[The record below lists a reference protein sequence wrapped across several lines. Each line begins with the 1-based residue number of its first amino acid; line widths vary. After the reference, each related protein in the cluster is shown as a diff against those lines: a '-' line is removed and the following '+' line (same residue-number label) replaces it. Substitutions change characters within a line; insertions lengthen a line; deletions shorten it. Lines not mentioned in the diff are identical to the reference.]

1 MELVKHT
8 NKPAKNS
15 PVSRARTSSS
25 LSAHT
30 STSRDIPKCTMGSMF
45 RSEEM
50 VLCQLFVQ
58 PEAAYI
64 SMYELGEAGIAQF
77 RDLSL
82 LVMFRDLFFRTS
94 SPFESNMI
102 NGQSLKKLL
111 NPHVNDFQRRYVSEV
126 RRCSEMERK
135 LRYVRG
141 ELPEPPPPPKPSPTL
156 LSPREIN
163 ILEERIDYVESEIQE
178 ITRNAQNLKTDYLS
192 LKELKLLIEKT
203 QTFFQD
209 HSHHRKISASVQV
222 YNNEGVLGHLG
233 FIAGVVATPKV
244 ASFERMLWRISHGNI
259 FFKQAQIDEPLKD
272 PVTGHELQKT
282 VFVVFFHGEQIKL
295 RVKKVCNGFQATL
308 YHCPA
313 TYKEQQEMLAGIVSR
328 IKDLEIGHELQK
340 TVFVV
345 FFHGEQIK
353 LRVKKVCNGFQ
364 ATLYHCPATYKE
376 QQEMLA
382 GIVSRIKDLEI
393 VLEQTEQHR
402 RLVLANIARDLSTW
416 LVAVRREQ
424 AIYHTLNMFSMDIV
438 KKCLIAEC
446 WVPRI
451 DLPIL
456 QKALDNGVKASGSP
470 IPSFLHHVT
479 THETP
484 PTFNRVN
491 KFTSGFQNLIDSYGV
506 ASYREVNPALYT
518 IITFPF
524 LFAVMFGDVGH
535 GLIMTAF
542 AAIIIILE
550 KRLAKKKTDNEIWNI
565 FFGGRYIILL
575 MGIFSIY
582 TGLIY
587 NDMFSKSLNIFGS
600 SWKNTY
606 DNETLV
612 RHRML
617 ELDPAIAYTQTPY
630 PFGLDPAW
638 QFAANN
644 IIFLNSFKMKLS
656 IIFGVI
662 HMAFGVTMSVVNFN
676 FFKRNYMIYLQY
688 IPQILFL
695 LLLFWY
701 LCILMFMKW
710 TMYSAVS
717 PDPAYGTYCAPSV
730 LIIFINMMLM
740 KKSESRPPCPQHM
753 YAGQEPLQ
761 KTFIAI
767 AFLCVPIMLFGKPV
781 YQMIADKK
789 KKQYQQ
795 GVESGDVAEKDPH
808 DGGMG
813 EVLITQAI
821 HTIEYVLGTVS
832 HTASYLRLW
841 ALSLAHAH
849 YVLHLCQI

>member
-1 MELVKHT
+1 
-8 NKPAKNS
+8 
-15 PVSRARTSSS
+15 
-25 LSAHT
+25 
-30 STSRDIPKCTMGSMF
+30 MGDLF

-50 VLCQLFVQ
+50 ILCQLFVQ
-58 PEAAYI
+58 SEAAYV

-77 RDLSL
+77 RD
-82 LVMFRDLFFRTS
+82 
-94 SPFESNMI
+94 
-102 NGQSLKKLL
+102 L

-135 LRYVRG
+135 LRWVAG
-141 ELPEPPPPPKPSPTL
+141 ELPEPPPPPKPSPSN

-163 ILEERIDYVESEIQE
+163 ILEERIDYIESEIQE
-178 ITRNAQNLKTDYLS
+178 ITRNARNLKTDYLS
-192 LKELKLLIEKT
+192 LIELKILIEKT

-209 HSHHRKISASVQV
+209 QSAQRKISASVQI

-233 FIAGVVATPKV
+233 FIAGVVATHRVP
-244 ASFERMLWRISHGNI
+244 SFERMLWRISHGNI
-259 FFKQAQIDEPLKD
+259 FFKQAHIEKPLKD

-308 YHCPA
+308 YPCPA
-313 TYKEQQEMLAGIVSR
+313 TYKDQQDMLAGV
-328 IKDLEIGHELQK
+328 E
-340 TVFVV
+340 
-345 FFHGEQIK
+345 
-353 LRVKKVCNGFQ
+353 
-364 ATLYHCPATYKE
+364 
-376 QQEMLA
+376 
-382 GIVSRIKDLEI
+382 SRIKDLEI
-393 VLEQTEQHR
+393 VLDQTEQHR
-402 RLVLANIARDLSTW
+402 RLVLTNIARDISTW
-416 LVAVRREQ
+416 MVAVRKEK

-446 WVPRI
+446 WVPRR
-451 DLPIL
+451 DLYIL
-456 QKALDNGVKASGSP
+456 QKALDDGVKASGSP
-470 IPSFLHHVT
+470 IPSILHQVPT
-479 THETP
+479 KEIP
-484 PTFNRVN
+484 PTFNRTN
-491 KFTSGFQNLIDSYGV
+491 KFTRGFQNLIDSYGI

-535 GLIMTAF
+535 GLIMTLF
-542 AAIIIILE
+542 ASIVVIYE
-550 KRLAKKKTDNEIWNI
+550 KKLAKKKTDNEIWNI

-600 SWKNTY
+600 RWKSVY
-606 DNETLV
+606 DNETLTK
-612 RHRML
+612 HKML
-617 ELDPAIAYTQTPY
+617 ELDPAEAYTQTPY
-630 PFGLDPAW
+630 PFGLDPVW
-638 QFAANN
+638 EFAANN

-676 FFKRNYMIYLQY
+676 FFRKTELIYLQY

-710 TMYSAVS
+710 TMYSATAT
-717 PDPAYGTYCAPSV
+717 DPAYGTSCAPSV
-730 LIIFINMMLM
+730 LIIFINMMLL
-740 KKSESRPPCPQHM
+740 KETESKPPCKALM
-753 YAGQEPLQ
+753 YDGQDALQ
-761 KTFIAI
+761 KTFLVVAYI
-767 AFLCVPIMLFGKPV
+767 CVPIMLFGKPV
-781 YQMIADKK
+781 YQMLAAKK
-789 KKQYQQ
+789 RKQYRQ
-795 GVESGDVAEKDPH
+795 GVESGEAAEQDDEQ

-841 ALSLAHAH
+841 ALSLAHAQLSA
-849 YVLHLCQI
+849 VLWQRVLRIGLGGGSPLNSLTLFVIFAIWAFFTLAILVLMEGLSAFLHTLRLHWVEFMSKFYEGHGYAFAPFSFSAILENDEEDPPAQTNGAPPE

>member
-1 MELVKHT
+1 
-8 NKPAKNS
+8 
-15 PVSRARTSSS
+15 
-25 LSAHT
+25 
-30 STSRDIPKCTMGSMF
+30 MGTMF

-64 SMYELGEAGIAQF
+64 SMYELGEAGVAQF
-77 RDLSL
+77 RD
-82 LVMFRDLFFRTS
+82 
-94 SPFESNMI
+94 
-102 NGQSLKKLL
+102 L

-135 LRYVRG
+135 LRWVGG
-141 ELPEPPPPPKPSPTL
+141 ELPDPLPPPKPSPHS

-163 ILEERIDYVESEIQE
+163 ILEERIDYIESEIQE
-178 ITRNAQNLKTDYLS
+178 ITRNARNLKADYLS

-209 HSHHRKISASVQV
+209 HSAQRKISASV
-222 YNNEGVLGHLG
+222 YNNEAVIAHLG
-233 FIAGVVATPKV
+233 FIAGVVATARV
-244 ASFERMLWRISHGNI
+244 ASFEKMLWRISHGNI
-259 FFKQAQIDEPLKD
+259 FFKQSQINVPLTD

-282 VFVVFFHGEQIKL
+282 VFIVFFHGEQIKM
-295 RVKKVCNGFQATL
+295 RVKKVCHGFKATL
-308 YHCPA
+308 YPCPA
-313 TYKEQQEMLAGIVSR
+313 TYKEQQEMLAGVVTR
-328 IKDLEIGHELQK
+328 IKDLE
-340 TVFVV
+340 
-345 FFHGEQIK
+345 
-353 LRVKKVCNGFQ
+353 
-364 ATLYHCPATYKE
+364 
-376 QQEMLA
+376 M
-382 GIVSRIKDLEI
+382 

-402 RLVLANIARDLSTW
+402 RLVLANIAKDFNTW
-416 LVAVRREQ
+416 MVAVRKEK

-446 WVPRI
+446 WVPKT
-451 DLPIL
+451 DLHIVS
-456 QKALDNGVKASGSP
+456 KALDNGVKASGSP
-470 IPSFLHHVT
+470 IPSFLHYVPT
-479 THETP
+479 RETP
-484 PTFNRVN
+484 PTFNRTN
-491 KFTSGFQNLIDSYGV
+491 KFTRGFQNLIDSYGI

-535 GLIMTAF
+535 GLIMTIF
-542 AAIIIILE
+542 AAIIVIFE
-550 KRLAKKKTDNEIWNI
+550 KKLSKQRSDNEIWNI

-600 SWKNTY
+600 RWKNVY
-606 DNETLV
+606 DNKTLAGKKFFD
-612 RHRML
+612 
-617 ELDPAIAYTQTPY
+617 LDPAAAYTQEPY

-644 IIFLNSFKMKLS
+644 IIFLNSFKMKMS

-676 FFKRNYMIYLQY
+676 YLKKREMIYLQY

-710 TMYSAVS
+710 ISYSALS
-717 PDPAYGTYCAPSV
+717 QDPAYGTSCAPSV

-740 KKSESRPPCPQHM
+740 KATEAKEPCLSFM
-753 YAGQEPLQ
+753 YPGQEALQ
-761 KTFIAI
+761 KTFLAF
-767 AFLCVPIMLFGKPV
+767 AFLCIPVMLFGKPV
-781 YQMIADKK
+781 YKMLADRKRKK
-789 KKQYQQ
+789 YQQ
-795 GVESGDVAEKDPH
+795 GVESGDTTEVAEH
-808 DGGMG
+808 EGEGMG
-813 EVLITQAI
+813 EMMITQAI

-841 ALSLAHAH
+841 ALSLAHAQLSA
-849 YVLHLCQI
+849 VLWQRVLKIGFGMGLHNSVKLYIIFAIWAFFTLAILVLMEGLSAFLHTLRLHWVEFMSKFYDGQGYAFVPFSFAAILENDDEDVKPQTNGSPPE

>member
-1 MELVKHT
+1 
-8 NKPAKNS
+8 
-15 PVSRARTSSS
+15 
-25 LSAHT
+25 
-30 STSRDIPKCTMGSMF
+30 MGSMF

-77 RDLSL
+77 RD
-82 LVMFRDLFFRTS
+82 
-94 SPFESNMI
+94 
-102 NGQSLKKLL
+102 L

-272 PVTGHELQKT
+272 PVT
-282 VFVVFFHGEQIKL
+282 
-295 RVKKVCNGFQATL
+295 
-308 YHCPA
+308 
-313 TYKEQQEMLAGIVSR
+313 
-328 IKDLEIGHELQK
+328 GHELQK

-740 KKSESRPPCPQHM
+740 KKSDSRPPCPQHM

-761 KTFIAI
+761 KTFLAI

-789 KKQYQQ
+789 KKRYQQ

-841 ALSLAHAH
+841 ALSLAHAQLSAVLWQRVLRIGLGGGSPVNAILL
-849 YVLHLCQI
+849 YVIFAVWAFFTLAILVLMEGLSAFLHTLRLHWVEFMSKFYEGQGYAFVPFSFAAILEREDDDLVVQKNGASQE

>member
-1 MELVKHT
+1 
-8 NKPAKNS
+8 
-15 PVSRARTSSS
+15 
-25 LSAHT
+25 
-30 STSRDIPKCTMGSMF
+30 MGSMF

-58 PEAAYI
+58 PEAAYV
-64 SMYELGEAGIAQF
+64 SMYELGEAGLAQF
-77 RDLSL
+77 RD
-82 LVMFRDLFFRTS
+82 
-94 SPFESNMI
+94 
-102 NGQSLKKLL
+102 L

-135 LRYVRG
+135 LRWVG
-141 ELPEPPPPPKPSPTL
+141 SQLPEPPPPPKPGPRNLT
-156 LSPREIN
+156 PREIN
-163 ILEERIDYVESEIQE
+163 ILEERIDYIESEIQE

-192 LKELKLLIEKT
+192 LNELKLLIEKM

-209 HSHHRKISASVQV
+209 HSAHRKISASVQI

-233 FIAGVVATPKV
+233 FIAGVVATHRVP
-244 ASFERMLWRISHGNI
+244 SFERMLWRISHGNI
-259 FFKQAQIDEPLKD
+259 FFKQAQIEQLLKD

-295 RVKKVCNGFQATL
+295 RVKKVCHGFQATL
-308 YHCPA
+308 YPCPA
-313 TYKEQQEMLAGIVSR
+313 TYKEQLDMLAGVGTR
-328 IKDLEIGHELQK
+328 IKDLE
-340 TVFVV
+340 
-345 FFHGEQIK
+345 
-353 LRVKKVCNGFQ
+353 
-364 ATLYHCPATYKE
+364 
-376 QQEMLA
+376 M
-382 GIVSRIKDLEI
+382 
-393 VLEQTEQHR
+393 VLEQTENHR
-402 RLVLANIARDLSTW
+402 RLVLANIARDISTW
-416 LVAVRREQ
+416 MVAVRKEK

-438 KKCLIAEC
+438 KKCLIGEC
-446 WVPRI
+446 WVPKR
-451 DLPIL
+451 DLHVL
-456 QKALDNGVKASGSP
+456 QKALDHGVRATGSL
-470 IPSFLHHVT
+470 IPSILHHVPT
-479 THETP
+479 REIP
-484 PTFNRVN
+484 PTFNRTN
-491 KFTSGFQNLIDSYGV
+491 KFTKGFQNLIDSYGI

-535 GLIMTAF
+535 GIIMAAF
-542 AAIIIILE
+542 AAILVIFE
-550 KRLAKKKTDNEIWNI
+550 KRFTKIKTDNEIWNI

-600 SWKNTY
+600 SWLNAY
-606 DNETLV
+606 DNKTLKQFSL
-612 RHRML
+612 L
-617 ELDPAIAYTQTPY
+617 ELDPAEAYTQTPY

-676 FFKRNYMIYLQY
+676 FLRKPELIFLQY

-710 TMYSAVS
+710 TMYSAIS
-717 PDPAYGTYCAPSV
+717 PDPAYNTHCAPSV
-730 LIIFINMMLM
+730 LILFINMMLF
-740 KKSESRPPCPQHM
+740 KKTEAAEPCKPFM
-753 YAGQEPLQ
+753 FPGQDGLQ
-761 KTFIAI
+761 KGFIAI
-767 AFLCVPIMLFGKPV
+767 AFLCIPVMLFGKPV
-781 YQMIADKK
+781 YQMMVDKK
-789 KKQYQQ
+789 RQQYQQ
-795 GVESGDVAEKDPH
+795 GVESGEIDEKEHH
-808 DGGMG
+808 DEGMG

-841 ALSLAHAH
+841 ALSLAHAQLSA
-849 YVLHLCQI
+849 VLWQRVLIQGIGSFPVSGFIMYFVFAIWAFFTLAILVLMEGLSAFLHTLRLHWVEFMSKFYEGQGYAFMPFSFSAILENDEEDLTTAVNGAPESP

>member
-1 MELVKHT
+1 
-8 NKPAKNS
+8 
-15 PVSRARTSSS
+15 
-25 LSAHT
+25 
-30 STSRDIPKCTMGSMF
+30 MGDLF

-58 PEAAYI
+58 SEAAYV

-77 RDLSL
+77 RD
-82 LVMFRDLFFRTS
+82 
-94 SPFESNMI
+94 
-102 NGQSLKKLL
+102 L

-135 LRYVRG
+135 LRWVAG
-141 ELPEPPPPPKPSPTL
+141 ELPEPPPPPKISPSN

-163 ILEERIDYVESEIQE
+163 ILEERIDYIESEIQE
-178 ITRNAQNLKTDYLS
+178 ITRNARNLKSDYLS
-192 LKELKLLIEKT
+192 LLELKILIEKT

-209 HSHHRKISASVQV
+209 QSAHRKISASVQI

-233 FIAGVVATPKV
+233 FIAGVVATHRVP
-244 ASFERMLWRISHGNI
+244 SFEKMLWRISHGNI
-259 FFKQAQIDEPLKD
+259 FFKQAHIEKPLKD

-308 YHCPA
+308 YPCPA
-313 TYKEQQEMLAGIVSR
+313 TYKDQQDMLAGVETR
-328 IKDLEIGHELQK
+328 IKDLEILQ
-340 TVFVV
+340 
-345 FFHGEQIK
+345 
-353 LRVKKVCNGFQ
+353 
-364 ATLYHCPATYKE
+364 
-376 QQEMLA
+376 
-382 GIVSRIKDLEI
+382 
-393 VLEQTEQHR
+393 
-402 RLVLANIARDLSTW
+402 
-416 LVAVRREQ
+416 
-424 AIYHTLNMFSMDIV
+424 NMFSMDIV

-446 WVPRI
+446 WVPRR
-451 DLPIL
+451 DLYIL
-456 QKALDNGVKASGSP
+456 QKALDYGLIKASGSP
-470 IPSFLHHVT
+470 IPSILHYVPT
-479 THETP
+479 KEIP
-484 PTFNRVN
+484 PTFNRTN
-491 KFTSGFQNLIDSYGV
+491 KFTRGFQNLIDSYGI

-535 GLIMTAF
+535 GLLMTLF
-542 AAIIIILE
+542 ASIVVLFE
-550 KRLAKKKTDNEIWNI
+550 KKLAKKKTDNEIWNI

-587 NDMFSKSLNIFGS
+587 NDIFSKSLNIFGS
-600 SWKNTY
+600 RWRNVY
-606 DNETLV
+606 DNETLLNNK
-612 RHRML
+612 ML
-617 ELDPAIAYTQTPY
+617 ELDPAEAYSQTPY
-630 PFGLDPAW
+630 PFGLDPVW
-638 QFAANN
+638 EFAANN

-676 FFKRNYMIYLQY
+676 FFRRTELIYLQY

-710 TMYSAVS
+710 TMYSAIS
-717 PDPAYGTYCAPSV
+717 TDPAYGTSCAPSV
-730 LIIFINMMLM
+730 LIIFINMMLL
-740 KKSESRPPCPQHM
+740 KETESKPPCRALM
-753 YAGQEPLQ
+753 YDGQDALQ
-761 KTFIAI
+761 KTFLVIAYI
-767 AFLCVPIMLFGKPV
+767 CVPIMLFGKPV
-781 YQMIADKK
+781 YQMMAAKK
-789 KKQYQQ
+789 RKQYRQ
-795 GVESGDVAEKDPH
+795 GVESGEVDEHDDEH

-841 ALSLAHAH
+841 ALSLAHAQLSA
-849 YVLHLCQI
+849 VLWQRVLRIGLSGGSPVNSIALFVIFAIWAFFTLAILVLMEGLSAFLHTLRLHWVEFMSKFYEGHGYAFAPFSFSAILENDDEDPPAQTNGAPPE